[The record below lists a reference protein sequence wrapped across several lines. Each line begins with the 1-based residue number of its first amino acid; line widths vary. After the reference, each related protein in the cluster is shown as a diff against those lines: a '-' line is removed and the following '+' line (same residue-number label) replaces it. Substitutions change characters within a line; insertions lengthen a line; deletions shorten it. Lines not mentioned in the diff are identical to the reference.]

1 MACGSWWLKF
11 RDVSWLVLDTCFT
24 GFLRCVGLYVGLSFF
39 RICGVHGFYV
49 RRMYYLSHAFKTAK
63 FLLVSNF
70 FVFSIEAIPLKTSGD
85 HPAHCIVHTTNKTI
99 EQSSNSK
106 RESTKRESL
115 EENSRRVRTVAGAL
129 SFRQVTGESLIAR

>member
-1 MACGSWWLKF
+1 MVK
-11 RDVSWLVLDTCFT
+11 V
-24 GFLRCVGLYVGLSFF
+24 LRCIVVGSGYLFHRLPETRWIIRWFIIFSNLWSTRVPRST
-39 RICGVHGFYV
+39 
-49 RRMYYLSHAFKTAK
+49 YYLSHAFKTAK

-129 SFRQVTGESLIAR
+129 SFRQVTAESLIAR

>member
-1 MACGSWWLKF
+1 MVKVFRCIAVGSGYSFHRLPEIRSIIRWFIIFSNLWST
-11 RDVSWLVLDTCFT
+11 RVLRST
-24 GFLRCVGLYVGLSFF
+24 
-39 RICGVHGFYV
+39 
-49 RRMYYLSHAFKTAK
+49 YYSSHAFKTAK

-70 FVFSIEAIPLKTSGD
+70 FVSSIEAIPLKTCGD

-99 EQSSNSK
+99 EQSSNCK

>member
-1 MACGSWWLKF
+1 MVGSGYLFHRLPEMRWIIRWFIIFSNLWST
-11 RDVSWLVLDTCFT
+11 RVLRST
-24 GFLRCVGLYVGLSFF
+24 
-39 RICGVHGFYV
+39 
-49 RRMYYLSHAFKTAK
+49 YYLSHAFKTAK